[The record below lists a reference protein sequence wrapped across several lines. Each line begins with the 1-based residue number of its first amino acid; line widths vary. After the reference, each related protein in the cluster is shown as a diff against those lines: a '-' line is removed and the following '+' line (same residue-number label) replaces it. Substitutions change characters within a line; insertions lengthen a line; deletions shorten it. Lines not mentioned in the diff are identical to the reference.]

1 MYYIVLYHIQTQRK
15 ICITYDKTNSNR
27 DFRCLPLS
35 SPTGLGVLEPLPKRS
50 KAFNMSSD
58 EILFSFP
65 EHLSISFKSLSAK
78 NCCFGLERSSVSCQR
93 WFLSFLRIHIATPME
108 SLRAQINQSTLYDQ
122 MSFSPQK
129 PNDLLETRFLSKRE
143 EIALH

>member
-1 MYYIVLYHIQTQRK
+1 MTHITWSNIVTDCKHRVDRRRSWSSFPSHIFKLIPLKNVLYCSLPHTDIAEN
-15 ICITYDKTNSNR
+15 CHHFYDKTNSNR

-65 EHLSISFKSLSAK
+65 EHLSISFKSLGAK
-78 NCCFGLERSSVSCQR
+78 NCCFGLERSSVSC
-93 WFLSFLRIHIATPME
+93 
-108 SLRAQINQSTLYDQ
+108 
-122 MSFSPQK
+122 
-129 PNDLLETRFLSKRE
+129 
-143 EIALH
+143 